1 MPELPEAEVV
11 RRGMEPYVAGAVAG
25 RLHVCDVRALR
36 RCSDGPAALAELLD
50 GAVLARPQRR
60 GKFLWVPLQSP
71 RGRAVVVHLGMSG
84 QIRVDDPGREHQ
96 RHLRL
101 RLPVRGADGVLR
113 ELRFVD
119 QRLFGGWWDD
129 ELTPCPVTGE
139 PIPATAAHIALDPLH
154 PGFDSRAVAA
164 GWRSRRTAVKRALLD
179 QTVVSGIGN
188 IYADEALWAARVHP
202 EQSLQRLSVARGT
215 AVLDAAADVMRRALA
230 VGGTSFDA
238 LYVNVEGRTG
248 YFARSLNAYGRTG
261 EPCPRCLRS
270 GRDGRIRRVAFMNRA
285 SHLCPVCQRRR

>member
-1 MPELPEAEVV
+1 M
-11 RRGMEPYVAGAVAG
+11 
-25 RLHVCDVRALR
+25 
-36 RCSDGPAALAELLD
+36 
-50 GAVLARPQRR
+50 
-60 GKFLWVPLQSP
+60 
-71 RGRAVVVHLGMSG
+71 
-84 QIRVDDPGREHQ
+84 
-96 RHLRL
+96 
-101 RLPVRGADGVLR
+101 
-113 ELRFVD
+113 
-119 QRLFGGWWDD
+119 
-129 ELTPCPVTGE
+129 
-139 PIPATAAHIALDPLH
+139 
-154 PGFDSRAVAA
+154 
-164 GWRSRRTAVKRALLD
+164 KRALLD